1 MSWKRMKAPETR
13 LVSPGLVDEFCG
25 MEPAPHDRPL
35 SERRMAV
42 YARILAAGEFRPV
55 VWASAA
61 CVETNCVY
69 RVNGK
74 HTSLMLSRVLQ
85 AGGKSPPELYV
96 TVERYQCDKLADVAS
111 LYNTFDSNIAQRT
124 TRDINLAFA
133 ASVPGLGDVPDKYIH
148 STISAAAFHHDDK
161 NGQGLTAAERAEL
174 LLDHVGFA
182 KWLTDTIQL
191 DNSRG
196 INNTRHLL
204 RQASINAMM
213 STYNRGPGKAREF
226 WSLVKNETA
235 PTPDHP
241 TRVLARYL
249 VRVVSAGGNSQSGAG
264 KIIAGMREQYV
275 KCLHAWNAWRKG
287 EKTTLNYHAKAPIP
301 DVAK

>member
-1 MSWKRMKAPETR
+1 MGWKRIKSPETR
-13 LVSPGLVDEFCG
+13 LATKGLVDEFCD
-25 MEPAPHDRPL
+25 MEKAPHDRPL
-35 SERRMAV
+35 SERRMTV

-55 VWASAA
+55 TWASVA
-61 CVETNCVY
+61 CTETNGIY

-74 HTSLMLSRVLQ
+74 HTSLLLRRTRE
-85 AGGKSPPELYV
+85 AGKPLPELFV
-96 TVERYQCDKLADVAS
+96 TVERYQCDKLTDVAS
-111 LYNTFDSNIAQRT
+111 LYNTFDSNLAQRT
-124 TRDINLAFA
+124 GRDINLAFA
-133 ASVPGLGDVPDKYIH
+133 ASVPGLTDVPDKYIH
-148 STISAAAFHHDDK
+148 ATISAAAFHHDDK
-161 NGQGLTAAERAEL
+161 NGQGLTSAEKAEL

-213 STYNRGPGKAREF
+213 STYNRGPNKARDF
-226 WSLVKNETA
+226 WTSVKKEDN
-235 PTPDHP
+235 PDPQHP

-249 VRVVSAGGNSQSGAG
+249 VRVVSAGSNSRSGAG
-264 KIIAGMREQYV
+264 KVIAGMREQYV

-287 EKTTLNYHAKAPIP
+287 EKTALNYHAKAPIP
-301 DVAK
+301 EVAK